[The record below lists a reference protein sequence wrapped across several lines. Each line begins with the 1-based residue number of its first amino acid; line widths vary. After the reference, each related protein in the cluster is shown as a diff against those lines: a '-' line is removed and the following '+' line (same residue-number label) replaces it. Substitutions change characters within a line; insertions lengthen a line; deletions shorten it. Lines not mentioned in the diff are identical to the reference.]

1 MTIFG
6 GGQQKQAP
14 LIGDSGIPAYCLKK
28 IGSRHILVA
37 GGGGAS
43 KTGVQ
48 NEIQVNYYFLHT
60 FFNED

>member
-6 GGQQKQAP
+6 GGQSKKAP
-14 LIGDSGIPAYCLKK
+14 LIGESGIPAYCLKT

-43 KTGVQ
+43 KTGVL
-48 NEIQVNYYFLHT
+48 NEIQVRKFRMIFH
-60 FFNED
+60 